1 MISYQHLLD
10 EATTPPYEGSK
21 VTGLTSMLR
30 SLQLKQRCNMTN
42 TAFNKWAVE
51 MNYLLPE
58 GNKYPN
64 SYAAAKKNLKK
75 IGMGYEGIHA
85 CYYGCF
91 LFYKEGIYL
100 DQCPVCGE
108 SRWEQD
114 DTGGGKRIAR
124 KTVRYFP
131 LTPRLQRLYMFE
143 RTAKEMRWHGER
155 ILKDPE
161 FLRHPADGEAW
172 KDFDT

>member
-1 MISYQHLLD
+1 
-10 EATTPPYEGSK
+10 
-21 VTGLTSMLR
+21 
-30 SLQLKQRCNMTN
+30 
-42 TAFNKWAVE
+42 

-58 GNKYPN
+58 GNKYSN

-75 IGMGYEGIHA
+75 IGMGYEVIHV

-91 LFYKEGIYL
+91 LFYKEGTYL
-100 DQCPVCGE
+100 DQCPVCCE

-124 KTVRYFP
+124 KTVRYFL
-131 LTPRLQRLYMFE
+131 LTPRLQRLYMSE
-143 RTAKEMRWHGER
+143 CTAKEMRWHRER
-155 ILKDPE
+155 TAKDPE

-172 KDFDT
+172 KDFDR